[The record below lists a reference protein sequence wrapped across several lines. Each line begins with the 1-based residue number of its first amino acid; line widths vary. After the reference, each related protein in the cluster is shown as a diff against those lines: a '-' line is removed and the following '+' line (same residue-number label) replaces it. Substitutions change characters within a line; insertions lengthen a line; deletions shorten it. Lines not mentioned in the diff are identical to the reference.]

1 MIPMYGLTETMQKRL
16 IAWILTNSYG
26 RHNTKYYAAEVAE
39 LCKLV
44 NVILNQG
51 FHCILVMYRCR
62 RESDE
67 ETFEQKV
74 LRYVMWCF
82 ADVFDKDS
90 EFYEWEFDYSEE
102 FNEAYD
108 AKNFTKR
115 PLFFAENKESEE
127 IVTYG
132 I

>member
-1 MIPMYGLTETMQKRL
+1 MYGLTASMQKRL

-26 RHNTKYYAAEVAE
+26 RHNTKYFAAEVAE

-44 NVILNQG
+44 NLILNQG
-51 FHCILVMYRCR
+51 FHTILVMHRCCR
-62 RESDE
+62 WNEEAE
-67 ETFEQKV
+67 ETFEQRV
-74 LRYVMWCF
+74 LRYVMSCF
-82 ADVFDKDS
+82 TDVFDEDS

-115 PLFFAENKESEE
+115 PLFFAENQESNEL
-127 IVTYG
+127 VVYG